1 MNQYL
6 SGSIKY
12 VAIAAVM
19 AVGLPVGVAQAQ
31 TAAEPTAVVHVSC
44 LMPGERNG
52 SSRRDRGKKNFAFEA
67 SENTDPVVV
76 RRLSAAE
83 TCTDAMAGLKS
94 GDPNPKCSVSAV
106 PHKYAYSCDL
116 TTLPPPG
123 G

>member
-19 AVGLPVGVAQAQ
+19 TVGLPVGVAQVR
-31 TAAEPTAVVHVSC
+31 AETAVVHVSC

-123 G
+123 N